1 MDLLRRR
8 GLALTLI
15 AAAACFAPAP
25 ARAQMTMV
33 ESGFTIQQLSDDL
46 AKQAE
51 IGSGAGGDTC
61 LYYGSFDGLKRRCN
75 PYEPP
80 TICDANLTFPAGIAF
95 STGGSFGSFMYVAD
109 FGLNG
114 IYRSPGCTTSALFA
128 AIDEPGAIAFPPAA
142 SAYGDYLYACRAFSG
157 PIKRVSSAGVIT
169 DWVTLSTI
177 YLRFGP
183 GGAWSSGL
191 YATDDGS
198 PGSGRI
204 VTVSSTGTIAP
215 VTTGIVSPEG
225 FDWAF
230 DGDLFA
236 TDVGAGQVLRV
247 KPNGTKTVFATLSG
261 AADVAFRKAE
271 QALYV
276 VSNQGGLYRVVRA
289 GTTAVPAASPR
300 ARAASVAPNP
310 ARGTCTLRW
319 SAAFGGLTHALVVDA
334 AGRRVRDLGAAW
346 RPAGEQSVA
355 WDGRDDAGAPV
366 DAGVYFARIARG
378 PDLRSVRITRVR

>member
-1 MDLLRRR
+1 MDLLHRR

-15 AAAACFAPAP
+15 AAACFVPAS

-33 ESGFTIQQLSDDL
+33 ESGFTCVQLSDDL

-51 IGSGAGGDTC
+51 IGNGASGDTC

-95 STGGSFGSFMYVAD
+95 STSGSFGSFMYVSD

-128 AIDEPGAIAFPPAA
+128 AIDEPGALAFPPAA
-142 SAYGDYLYACRAFSG
+142 SAYGDYLYACRAYSG
-157 PIKRVSSAGVIT
+157 PIKRVNSAGVIT
-169 DWVTLSTI
+169 DWVTLSTT

-191 YATDDGS
+191 YATDGAS
-198 PGSGRI
+198 LGGGRI

-215 VTTGIVSPEG
+215 IATGIVSPEG

-247 KPNGTKTVFATLSG
+247 KPNGTKTVFATLPG
-261 AADVAFRKAE
+261 AADIAFRKGE

-289 GTTAVPAASPR
+289 GTTAAPVASPR
-300 ARAASVAPNP
+300 ARVASVAPDP
-310 ARGTCTLRW
+310 ARDACTIRW

-346 RPAGEQSVA
+346 RPIGEQSLI
-355 WDGRDDAGAPV
+355 WDGRNDAGASV
-366 DAGVYFARIARG
+366 AAGVYFARITRV
-378 PDLRSVRITRVR
+378 PDVESVRITRVR